1 MSQGQMIFTGFAA
14 VVIFWQFAKGWRL
27 GLVRQIVRFAALGLA
42 YFAAIWGASSVAPF
56 LQPLGYPH
64 IVLLGLAGALIW
76 VLAYVVITGFGA
88 VLFKRTS
95 QQDLGIVW
103 FFYGITGA
111 LLGAAFGIL
120 LVLVAADVVRIL
132 GATAESATPDPKK
145 RSFFISEVVEVKH
158 AIEKS
163 NFGDILKTID
173 PVPKQAY
180 TIADKVGRVV
190 ADPESMARLLT
201 YPGSRELAQ
210 RPDLQALHS
219 DPDVLAAL
227 RDKRYNDLLK
237 NPKVVKA
244 LNAPQ
249 TAALFREFQWEKALD
264 YALDTHS
271 NPPK

>member
-1 MSQGQMIFTGFAA
+1 MSQGQMIFTVFAA

-27 GLVRQIVRFAALGLA
+27 GLVRQIVRFAALAAA
-42 YFAAIWGASSVAPF
+42 YLAAIWGAPSLAPF

-64 IVLLGLAGALIW
+64 FVLLGLAGALIW
-76 VLAYVVITGFGA
+76 VVAYVVITGFGA
-88 VLFKRTS
+88 MLFKRTS
-95 QQDLGIVW
+95 QQNLGIVW

-111 LLGAAFGIL
+111 LLGAAFGVL

-132 GATAESATPDPKK
+132 GATAENATPDPKK
-145 RSFFISEVVEVKH
+145 RSFFVAELVDVKH

-180 TIADKVGRVV
+180 TIADKVGRVL
-190 ADPESMARLLT
+190 ADPESMGRFLT

-210 RPDLQALHS
+210 RPDLQALHN
-219 DPDVLAAL
+219 DPEVIAAL

-237 NPKVVKA
+237 NPKVVRA

-264 YALDTHS
+264 YALEAH
-271 NPPK
+271 PAPQK